1 MHVSDP
7 LHQFSPVD
15 FGNNFLWG
23 VAMAAAQNEGAWN
36 EDGRAPSIWDVFAR
50 RKGKIKGSAR
60 PSVATDFYHRFKDDL
75 LLVKALGFNTFRF
88 SLSWSRIIP
97 DGVGKVNQAG
107 LAFYHR
113 LIDECLQ
120 QGIQPFITLYH
131 WDLPQALE
139 QKGGWTS
146 HLMNRWFIRYATV
159 CAEAFGDK
167 AKNWIVLNEPFGFTS
182 LGYMLGRH
190 APGKTGLD
198 NFLKAVHHAALAQAD
213 GGRVLRSEISNAY
226 IGTSFSCSAVH
237 PHTASAADAE
247 AARKTDILLN
257 RLFIEPLLG
266 KGYPN
271 ENFKLIEKL
280 ELLNKSWK
288 YTERLRFDMD
298 FIGLQNY
305 FPVVVKHSP
314 FIPYVNAME
323 VKASSRKVPHT
334 AMGWEISPEGFHA
347 VLKKFWKY
355 GAVKEIIVTESG
367 AAFADKLVNGQV
379 LDTERMQY
387 HQHYLKALLQA
398 KKEGIKIKGYMAWT
412 LTDNFEW
419 SEGYHARFGLVHTD
433 FKTQLRTVKQSG
445 YWFRDFLSEL

>member
-1 MHVSDP
+1 MNRP
-7 LHQFSPVD
+7 SPQLSAKD
-15 FGNNFLWG
+15 FGPHFLWG

-36 EDGRAPSIWDVFAR
+36 EDERGPSIWDVFAR
-50 RKGKIKGSAR
+50 RQGKIKGSAK
-60 PSVATDFYHRFKDDL
+60 PYTATDFYHRFKDDL

-88 SLSWSRIIP
+88 SISWSRIMP
-97 DGVGKVNQAG
+97 DGAGKINQAG
-107 LAFYHR
+107 LGFYHQ
-113 LIDECLQ
+113 LIDECLK
-120 QGIQPFITLYH
+120 QGITPFITLYH

-146 HLMNRWFIRYATV
+146 HLMNKWFIKYAGV

-167 AKNWIVLNEPFGFTS
+167 AKNWIVLNEPIGFTS

-213 GGRVLRSEISNAY
+213 GGRVLRSEIKNAY
-226 IGTSFSCSAVH
+226 IGTSFSCSEVIPFTQKAEDV
-237 PHTASAADAE
+237 E
-247 AARKTDILLN
+247 AARKMDILLN

-280 ELLNKSWK
+280 ELVNKAWK
-288 YTERLRFDMD
+288 FTERLRFDMD
-298 FIGLQNY
+298 FIGVQNY
-305 FPVVVKHSP
+305 FPLVVKHSP
-314 FIPYVNAME
+314 FIPYVNAIE
-323 VKASSRKVPHT
+323 VKAKNRKVPHT
-334 AMGWEISPEGFHA
+334 AMGWQISPDGFYNM
-347 VLKKFWKY
+347 LKKFWKY

-367 AAFADKLVNGQV
+367 AAFNDKLVHGQV
-379 LDTERMQY
+379 FDPERTQY
-387 HQHYLKALLQA
+387 HQQYLQALLQA
-398 KKEGIKIKGYMAWT
+398 KKDGIRVKGYMAWT

-419 SEGYHARFGLVHTD
+419 SEGFNARFGLVHTD

-445 YWFRDFLSEL
+445 YWFRDFLNV

>member
-1 MHVSDP
+1 MYTAHPTAS
-7 LHQFSPVD
+7 FGAAD
-15 FGNNFLWG
+15 FGNHFLWG

-36 EDGRAPSIWDVFAR
+36 EDGRGPSIWDVFAR
-50 RKGKIKGSAR
+50 RKGKIK
-60 PSVATDFYHRFKDDL
+60 
-75 LLVKALGFNTFRF
+75 
-88 SLSWSRIIP
+88 
-97 DGVGKVNQAG
+97 
-107 LAFYHR
+107 
-113 LIDECLQ
+113 
-120 QGIQPFITLYH
+120 
-131 WDLPQALE
+131 
-139 QKGGWTS
+139 
-146 HLMNRWFIRYATV
+146 
-159 CAEAFGDK
+159 EAFGDR

-237 PHTASAADAE
+237 PHSASAADTE

-334 AMGWEISPEGFHA
+334 AMGWEISPDGFHSI
-347 VLKKFWKY
+347 LKKFWKY
-355 GAVKEIIVTESG
+355 GGVKEIIVTESG
-367 AAFADKLVNGQV
+367 AAFTDKLVNGQV
-379 LDTERMQY
+379 LDTERMHY
-387 HQHYLKALLQA
+387 HQQYLKALLQA

-419 SEGYHARFGLVHTD
+419 SEGYNARFGLVHTD
-433 FKTQLRTVKQSG
+433 FKTQLRTVKQSDSLKLEARSYCYIAAG
-445 YWFRDFLSEL
+445 AFYQCKSIGLIGQPVRKINVVCQTVHITIIVDIADVHAMSIPFYGNACLPGDVCKYGMPKTGVPVVAE

>member
-1 MHVSDP
+1 MID
-7 LHQFSPVD
+7 
-15 FGNNFLWG
+15 
-23 VAMAAAQNEGAWN
+23 ARER
-36 EDGRAPSIWDVFAR
+36 RASVG
-50 RKGKIKGSAR
+50 GKI
-60 PSVATDFYHRFKDDL
+60 
-75 LLVKALGFNTFRF
+75 
-88 SLSWSRIIP
+88 
-97 DGVGKVNQAG
+97 NQAG
-107 LAFYHR
+107 LSFYHQ
-113 LIDECLQ
+113 LIDECLK
-120 QGIQPFITLYH
+120 QGITPFITLYH

-139 QKGGWTS
+139 LKGGWTS
-146 HLMNRWFIRYATV
+146 HLMNKWFIRYASV

-167 AKNWIVLNEPFGFTS
+167 AKNWIILNEPFGFTT
-182 LGYMLGRH
+182 LGYLLGRH

-226 IGTSFSCSAVH
+226 IGTSFSCSAVQA
-237 PHTASAADAE
+237 HTGSAADIE

-271 ENFKLIEKL
+271 ENFKLLEKL
-280 ELLNKSWK
+280 ELVNKSWK

-314 FIPYVNAME
+314 FIPWVNATE
-323 VKASSRKVPHT
+323 VKAVTRKVPHT
-334 AMGWEISPEGFHA
+334 AMGWEISPDGFHTM
-347 VLKKFWKY
+347 LKKFWKY

-367 AAFADKLVNGQV
+367 AAFSDKLINGQV
-379 LDTERMQY
+379 MDTERMHY
-387 HQHYLKALLQA
+387 HQQYLRALLQA
-398 KKEGIKIKGYMAWT
+398 KREGIKIKGYMAWT